1 MLRTPLEPLR
11 KLQDSIVSH
20 HINGNFNLMHTKKP
34 DSWFHFLCKNV
45 PVEDI
50 KGVKYVGN
58 RANGLRHADFTWVR
72 SAYCLKTKPGTK
84 TWSFSEVTL
93 IVFGGELLLWE
104 KFNALASTTPCQDI
118 LQDPYW
124 LFNIVF
130 EVLYARIDKLAW
142 DLGSVYSQEEE
153 VSSSDE
159 IKVKRL
165 H

>member
-1 MLRTPLEPLR
+1 VQE
-11 KLQDSIVSH
+11 
-20 HINGNFNLMHTKKP
+20 
-34 DSWFHFLCKNV
+34 V

-50 KGVKYVGN
+50 QGVKYAGN
-58 RANGLRHADFTWVR
+58 RADGLLHADFTWVR

-84 TWSFSEVTL
+84 TSSFCEVIL

-104 KFNALASTTPCQDI
+104 KFNALASATPCQDI
-118 LQDPYW
+118 LQDPYC
-124 LFNIVF
+124 LLNTVF

-153 VSSSDE
+153 VSSSGE

>member
-1 MLRTPLEPLR
+1 
-11 KLQDSIVSH
+11 
-20 HINGNFNLMHTKKP
+20 MHTDKP

-45 PVEDI
+45 PVEDF
-50 KGVKYVGN
+50 KGIKYVGS

-84 TWSFSEVTL
+84 TSSFSEVTL

-104 KFNALASTTPCQDI
+104 KFNALASTTLCREI
-118 LQDPYW
+118 LEDPYC
-124 LFNIVF
+124 LLNIVF
-130 EVLYARIDKLAW
+130 EVLYSRIDKLAW

-153 VSSSDE
+153 VSSSGD
-159 IKVKRL
+159 IKLKYL